1 MREELLELQLERSS
15 YTSSLSDHMNLE
27 LQLKRSQNN
36 LEQCNDSSS
45 DVSMVT
51 TYM

>member
-1 MREELLELQLERSS
+1 MREELLELQLERAS

-51 TYM
+51 TNM